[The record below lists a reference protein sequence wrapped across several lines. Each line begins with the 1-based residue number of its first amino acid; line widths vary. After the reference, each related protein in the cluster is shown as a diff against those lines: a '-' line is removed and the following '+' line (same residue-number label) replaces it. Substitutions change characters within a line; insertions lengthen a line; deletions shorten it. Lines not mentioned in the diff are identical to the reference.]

1 MNAEDYHDPQG
12 LEEQARADA
21 IRAEAGEI
29 RARDLGCASCAAL
42 RERAEAAEDVWK
54 PTGPVCWRCKGMG
67 EVPTPFGGDPD
78 RGVPENDTCP
88 ECRGDGKGKWE

>member
-1 MNAEDYHDPQG
+1 MNYTVVWSEMTAEERREYRRQ
-12 LEEQARADA
+12 QARALDA
-21 IRAEAGEI
+21 VPPMPPE
-29 RARDLGCASCAAL
+29 
-42 RERAEAAEDVWK
+42 WK
-54 PTGPVCWRCKGMG
+54 PSGPVCWRCKGMG